1 MILFEFLSFWYYL
14 EWNTPVGS
22 DDSEKERLAFLQAS
36 VSERKL
42 LFCSC
47 LQVLMMDGEM

>member
-22 DDSEKERLAFLQAS
+22 DDSEKS
-36 VSERKL
+36 GWP
-42 LFCSC
+42 FCKRR
-47 LQVLMMDGEM
+47 